1 MTFIRLATVVSRR
14 MDKEM
19 ARIESGG
26 QLLQD
31 ELLCGPLRSFEQD
44 DRTAPVRDLRELQF
58 AKMIP

>member
-1 MTFIRLATVVSRR
+1 MTFIRLATVVSRG

-31 ELLCGPLRSFEQD
+31 ELLGGPLRSFEQD
-44 DRTAPVRDLRELQF
+44 DRTASVRDLRELQF